1 MAASSS
7 TRLADRLAEARRK
20 HFVGRTSE
28 IALFRLAL
36 EESPPPFA
44 VLYLYGPGGVG
55 KTSLLHEFARVAND
69 TDVTLVSLDA
79 RRINPTPQHFLAAV
93 NLALNAEPT
102 ASPFETLAA
111 AARSVILID
120 TYELL
125 SPLDAWL
132 RETFLPQLPAP
143 TLVVIAGREPP
154 DAAWRSAPEWRD
166 LLRVVSL
173 RNLPP
178 DDSRAYLTAR
188 GVPAAQ
194 HESVVSFTHG
204 HPLGLSLVADVVAQ
218 KTGDVAQQSS
228 DAIFQ
233 PDQAPDLI
241 DALLKRFIEH
251 VPGARH
257 RLALHICAHARV
269 TNEALLR
276 EVIGEDDARDLFEW
290 LRGLS
295 FIEQGPQGLYPHDL
309 ARDVIDRDWQ
319 WRDPDGYVDLHR
331 RIRAPIIRHLA
342 VQSGLDRFQSATDL
356 IFMHRNN
363 PIMQQSF
370 QYKELGKFYAEPAAH
385 TDHEDI
391 LESVARLEGPGVVP
405 FAQHWLQRRPD
416 NWVVVRGSRGAVLG
430 VMCCLFLA
438 QTTAEDIAVDP
449 VTRAATNYIRRHAP
463 LRHGEDVMLARFYF
477 DCQTHQQL
485 TTPILDALGIY
496 CTALWLTTPNLA
508 WTVLYVA
515 RPAEWLAIMNYLN
528 FHRADEADAQAGGWR
543 YHAFAHDWRATP
555 VPQWLELM
563 STREMMTQM
572 TPADVAVAPPPPLIV
587 LSEPE
592 FADAVKSALRNFT
605 HPIELA
611 ANPLMRS
618 RLVMQRAAGSPAPAT
633 LQSLLRAAA
642 ETLKQTPKDEKF
654 YRAAWHTYFQPA
666 PTQELAA
673 EAIGIP
679 FNTYRYQ
686 LAAALERITAWLWQ
700 AELSGE

>member
-1 MAASSS
+1 MAASPS

-20 HFVGRTSE
+20 HFVGRAAE
-28 IALFRLAL
+28 IDLFRSAL
-36 EESPPPFA
+36 QASPPAFA

-55 KTSLLHEFARVAND
+55 KTSLLHEFTRVANEAG
-69 TDVTLVSLDA
+69 VTLVSLDA
-79 RRINPTPQHFLAAV
+79 RHINPSPQHFLAAI
-93 NLALNAEPT
+93 NLSLHADPAAL
-102 ASPFETLAA
+102 PFETLAA
-111 AARSVILID
+111 APRSVILID

-132 RETFLPQLPAP
+132 RETFLPQLSVQ
-143 TLVVIAGREPP
+143 TLVIIAGREPP
-154 DAAWRSAPEWRD
+154 AADWRSAPEWRD

-178 DDSRAYLTAR
+178 DDSRAYLIAR
-188 GVPAAQ
+188 GVPSAQ
-194 HESVVSFTHG
+194 HDSVVSFTHG
-204 HPLGLSLVADVVAQ
+204 HPLGLSLVADVA
-218 KTGDVAQQSS
+218 AQQTD

-257 RLALHICAHARV
+257 RLTLQICAHARV

-276 EVIGEDDARDLFEW
+276 EVIGEEEAHDLFEW

-309 ARDVIDRDWQ
+309 ARDVIDRDLQ
-319 WRDPDGYVDLHR
+319 WRDPDGYAELHR
-331 RIRAPIIRHLA
+331 RVRAPIIRHIADLSGPERI
-342 VQSGLDRFQSATDL
+342 QSTTDL
-356 IFMHRNN
+356 VFMHRNN
-363 PIMQQSF
+363 PIMQQAF
-370 QYKELGKFYAEPAAH
+370 QFNELGKFYAEQAGRA
-385 TDHEDI
+385 DHEDV
-391 LESVARLEGPGVVP
+391 LESVGRLEGSAVVP
-405 FAQHWLQRRPD
+405 LAQHWLQRRPD
-416 NWVVVRGSRGAVLG
+416 DWVVVRGSRGAVLG

-438 QTTAEDIAVDP
+438 QIASEDIAVDP
-449 VTRAATNYIRRHAP
+449 VTQAALTYIQRHAP
-463 LRHGEDVMLARFYF
+463 LRLNEDVMLARFYF
-477 DCQTHQQL
+477 DCRTHQRS
-485 TTPILDALGIY
+485 TPVLDALSIY
-496 CTALWLTTPNLA
+496 STALWMTTPNLA
-508 WTVLYVA
+508 WTMLYVA
-515 RPAEWLAIMNYLN
+515 QPEQWLALMNYLN
-528 FHRADEADAQAGGWR
+528 FHRADEADALAGGWR
-543 YHAFAHDWRATP
+543 YHAFAHDWRAQP
-555 VPQWLELM
+555 VLQWLEMM
-563 STREMMTQM
+563 STREMLTQM
-572 TPADVAVAPPPPLIV
+572 TPADVMVAPPPPLIV

-592 FADAVKSALRNFT
+592 FADAVKSALRDFT

-618 RLVMQRAAGSPAPAT
+618 RLVAQHAEGSPTPAT
-633 LQSLLRAAA
+633 LQALLRAAA
-642 ETLKQTPKDEKF
+642 DTLKQTPKDEKF

-686 LAAALERITAWLWQ
+686 LATALERITAWLWQ